1 MALVQDKITLVGNA
15 HSRRVQGFVAAAA
28 REGCAVDI
36 VSYVDAISGR
46 CPPPTGGVVR
56 LDSPG
61 EDAEAY
67 RAILRAGI
75 EPLRMAGGEPLGR
88 DGLERLKFARGA
100 MLYPR
105 QWYFGFRQTLHQL
118 TIDWSAPRIRW
129 MSTPTAVS
137 TTFDKLACLERWSNL
152 PTPHRFP
159 QVWSYAELREAVK
172 QRHARLFLK
181 LRYGY
186 AAMGAVALEWRDG
199 NVRAIT
205 TVETCVEG
213 GAAKLYVSKKPQ
225 VLRREAEIAWLVDRL
240 AAEELVIE
248 EWLPKARWLGR
259 PFDVRAIVIGGEVQ
273 HAVGRANASPFT
285 NLNLNADRIS
295 RDDLMRYLG
304 ERWPRMTELCVAA
317 ARELPDAGMLGID
330 VLVRPGGKEFALLE
344 ANAFGDY
351 LPGLLHHGLSTW
363 DAEVR
368 WLRSLK
374 ELAA

>member
-1 MALVQDKITLVGNA
+1 MQDKITLVGNPLT
-15 HSRRVQGFVAAAA
+15 RRVQGFVAAAA
-28 REGCAVDI
+28 QAGCAVNV

-46 CPPPTGGVVR
+46 CPPPAGSVVR

-61 EDAEAY
+61 EDADAY

-75 EPLRMAGGEPLGR
+75 APLRIVGGKPLEF
-88 DGLERLKFARGA
+88 DGIERLEFARGA
-100 MLYPR
+100 MHHPR
-105 QWYFGFRQTLHQL
+105 QWFFGFRQILHQL
-118 TIDWSAPRIRW
+118 AVDWNDPRIRW
-129 MSTPTAVS
+129 MSTPSAVS
-137 TTFDKLACLERWSNL
+137 TAFDKLACLERWSAL
-152 PTPHRFP
+152 PTPRRLP
-159 QVWSYAELREAVK
+159 QVWSYAELRDALK

-205 TVETCVEG
+205 TVETSVHR
-213 GAAKLYVSKKPQ
+213 GAAQLYVSKKPQ

-240 AAEELVIE
+240 AAEELVVE

-259 PFDVRAIVIGGEVQ
+259 PFDVRAVVIGGEVQ

-285 NLNLNADRIS
+285 NLNLDAVRIS
-295 RDDLMRYLG
+295 RGDLIRHLG
-304 ERWPRMTELCVAA
+304 ERWPEMTELCVAA
-317 ARELPDAGMLGID
+317 ARELPAAGMLGID
-330 VLVRPGGKEFALLE
+330 VLIRPGGNKFALLE

-351 LPGLLHHGLSTW
+351 LPGLLHNGLSTW
-363 DAEVR
+363 DAEMR
-368 WLRSLK
+368 WLRGLK

>member
-1 MALVQDKITLVGNA
+1 MQDKITLVGNR

-28 REGCAVDI
+28 RGGCAVN
-36 VSYVDAISGR
+36 VVPYVDAISGR
-46 CPPPTGGVVR
+46 CPPPTEGVVR

-61 EDAEAY
+61 EDADAY

-75 EPLRMAGGEPLGR
+75 APLRMASGEPLDQ
-88 DGLERLKFARGA
+88 DGIERLELARGA
-100 MLYPR
+100 IVRPR
-105 QWYFGFRQTLHQL
+105 QWFFGFREILHQL
-118 TIDWSAPRIRW
+118 AVDWNDPRIRW
-129 MSTPTAVS
+129 MSTPAAVS
-137 TTFDKLACLERWSNL
+137 TAFDKLACLERWSQL
-152 PTPHRFP
+152 PTPRRIP

-199 NVRAIT
+199 NIRAIT
-205 TVETCVEG
+205 TVETCVS
-213 GAAKLYVSKKPQ
+213 GATSQLYVSKRPQ

-240 AAEELVIE
+240 AAEELVVE

-259 PFDVRAIVIGGEVQ
+259 PFDVRAVVIGGEVQ
-273 HAVGRANASPFT
+273 HVVGRANASPFT
-285 NLNLNADRIS
+285 NLNLDAVRIS
-295 RDDLMRYLG
+295 RDDLMHHLG
-304 ERWPRMTELCVAA
+304 GRWPEMTELCAAA

-330 VLVRPGGKEFALLE
+330 VLVRPGGKQFALLE

-351 LPGLLHHGLSTW
+351 LPGLLHQGLSTW

-368 WLRSLK
+368 WLRGRK